1 MAINNKVIDNK
12 KGYLICMNNEKSL
25 IEKLQ
30 SGDKIICL
38 ECKKDFYISAAK
50 DISKSLEFYCP
61 NCKSIVRFTPNI
73 LVL

>member
-1 MAINNKVIDNK
+1 
-12 KGYLICMNNEKSL
+12 MNNEKSL

-38 ECKKDFYISAAK
+38 ECKKDVYISATK

>member
-1 MAINNKVIDNK
+1 
-12 KGYLICMNNEKSL
+12 MNNEKSL

-38 ECKKDFYISAAK
+38 ECKNDFYIPAT
-50 DISKSLEFYCP
+50 ISKSLDFYCP
-61 NCKSIVRFTPNI
+61 NCKSVVRFTPNI